1 MSDSLRPRG
10 LEHARLPVLQYLP
23 EFAQTRI
30 HWVSDAIQPSHPPSP
45 PSPTFNLS
53 QHQGLLQWVGSLHQ
67 VAKVLELQHHSL
79 QWIFWVDLLDSVEKI
94 TIHCMMW
101 CNFPL
106 VFLGK
111 YWVDLGYGRWE
122 KEGNSYYFPHY
133 SSHIPFGLKRVVH
146 PNVVRRM
153 LLNFLGTV
161 LHRF

>member
-1 MSDSLRPRG
+1 MSDFLWHHG
-10 LEHARLPVLQYLP
+10 LEHARLPVLHCLP
-23 EFAQTRI
+23 EFAQVHVLWISDTI
-30 HWVSDAIQPSHPPSP
+30 KPSHLLAPFISCLQSFPDQCLFQWVSSSH
-45 PSPTFNLS
+45 
-53 QHQGLLQWVGSLHQ
+53 QEV
-67 VAKVLELQHHSL
+67 KVLELQHHSL

-111 YWVDLGYGRWE
+111 YWVDWGYGRWE